1 MNKMNKFKK
10 SEIKDIVKECLI
22 EILLEGID
30 ISKNEKLSIK
40 KEEDTQFKKGFI
52 EENKRVNNTTRQLI
66 KNTTS
71 DPIIADILA
80 DTART
85 TLQEQLNADNS
96 KNISSIRQTQNND
109 ISMFDSS
116 NWATLAF
123 NNKSR

>member
-1 MNKMNKFKK
+1 MNKFKK

>member
-1 MNKMNKFKK
+1 MNKFKK

-71 DPIIADILA
+71 DPIIADILE